1 MSVVLDAR
9 TATDHFPGIGRY
21 VVSLSAALAR
31 FSSDMTV
38 ILLHNPADSSGRL
51 TLPDLPRVPCPASPF
66 SMRQQWVVPRLLHRA
81 GATIYHSPYYL
92 MPYRPGIPTVLTCY
106 DIIPLLF
113 PHYFPAHQRLVFR
126 VAHSLALRAA
136 SVILAI
142 SQATRDDLVQRL
154 GVSAS
159 RVHVTPLAA
168 DERFRPQPSSEI
180 GRVRGVYRLP
190 EHYVLYVGSNKPHK
204 NLVRLVQAWAAV
216 EAETSD
222 TYLVIAGHRDHRY
235 PQAER
240 VAADLTVRVLFIGP
254 VADADLPALYSG
266 ARCFVFPSLY
276 EGFGLPVLEAMA
288 CGTPVAC
295 SNVSSLPEVAGDAAL
310 YFDPR
315 AVESVTATL
324 CRIVTDA
331 ELRHQITRLGLQQAA
346 SFSWQHTANLT
357 LAAYRA
363 TSSLAS

>member
-1 MSVVLDAR
+1 VRIVLDAR

-31 FSSDMTV
+31 LDADMPVT
-38 ILLHNPADSSGRL
+38 LLHNPVAPSGRL
-51 TLPDLPRVPCPASPF
+51 TLPDLPRLPCPVSPF
-66 SMRQQWVVPRLLHRA
+66 SLSQQWVVPRLLRRA

-113 PHYFPAHQRLVFR
+113 PHYFSARQRLVFR
-126 VAHSLALRAA
+126 LAHSLALRAA
-136 SVILAI
+136 AVILAI

-154 GVSAS
+154 GVPTS

-168 DERFRPQPSSEI
+168 DERFRPQPASEI
-180 GRVRGVYRLP
+180 GRVRSSYGLP

-216 EAETSD
+216 ESEARN
-222 TYLVIAGHRDHRY
+222 TYLVVAGHRDRRY
-235 PQAER
+235 PQAEQL
-240 VAADLTVRVLFIGP
+240 AADLTSRVCFIGP

-310 YFDPR
+310 YFDPA

-324 CRIVTDA
+324 SRLVFDA
-331 ELRHQITRLGLQQAA
+331 ELRDQIAQAGLRRAA
-346 SFSWQHTANLT
+346 GFSWQHTATLT
-357 LAAYRA
+357 RAAYCA
-363 TSSLAS
+363 TSFFSG